1 MADTSDQGKD
11 RDNNSKQDASD
22 VNGILGTRERERVRC
37 RKTKKR
43 TRNGV
48 SLQAQLG
55 TKYDILKIQLIPFNR
70 VFKSISTVRNIS
82 AVIRAVKYRPQR
94 KLYAL

>member
-37 RKTKKR
+37 RKTKKAN
-43 TRNGV
+43 TKWG
-48 SLQAQLG
+48 QLTSPTG
-55 TKYDILKIQLIPFNR
+55 HKI
-70 VFKSISTVRNIS
+70 
-82 AVIRAVKYRPQR
+82 
-94 KLYAL
+94 